1 MLRQLHRRG
10 RGKQAS
16 TPCAT
21 GRPTEACWLLA
32 TLVASTAPYIV
43 DAQSSTSE
51 AFVMPKDSQHAARRL
66 SGRLVGWLAGW
77 RAACS
82 RLHALA
88 AVGRRHSP
96 GQAETLSDSPL
107 KASWDS
113 FQRRANAFKQARKQ
127 RGTSWDGIHCGLIG
141 IWRPCMYSE
150 FCSELFVLPL
160 RLPGRQGLEC

>member
-66 SGRLVGWLAGW
+66 SGGLAGW
-77 RAACS
+77 RAGCLLSLARACGS
-82 RLHALA
+82 RPTALT
-88 AVGRRHSP
+88 RP
-96 GQAETLSDSPL
+96 GGNPL
-107 KASWDS
+107 
-113 FQRRANAFKQARKQ
+113 
-127 RGTSWDGIHCGLIG
+127 
-141 IWRPCMYSE
+141 
-150 FCSELFVLPL
+150 
-160 RLPGRQGLEC
+160 

>member
-66 SGRLVGWLAGW
+66 SGGLAGWRAGWLAGW
-77 RAACS
+77 LAGG
-82 RLHALA
+82 LPALA
-88 AVGRRHSP
+88 CTRLRQSADGTH
-96 GQAETLSDSPL
+96 
-107 KASWDS
+107 
-113 FQRRANAFKQARKQ
+113 QARRKPSL
-127 RGTSWDGIHCGLIG
+127 TH
-141 IWRPCMYSE
+141 P
-150 FCSELFVLPL
+150 
-160 RLPGRQGLEC
+160 